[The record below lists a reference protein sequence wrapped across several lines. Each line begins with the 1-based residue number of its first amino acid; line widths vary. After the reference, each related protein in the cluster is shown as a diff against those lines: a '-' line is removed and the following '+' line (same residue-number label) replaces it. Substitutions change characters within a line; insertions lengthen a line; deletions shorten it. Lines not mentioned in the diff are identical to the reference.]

1 MFLIKKE
8 DLNLLELGKII
19 SQFMQ
24 KDLPKMNR
32 YYNYYKGK
40 QAISYKEPTDVGK
53 PCNKVCVNYCAN
65 CVETYSGYMTGI
77 DISYQSDK
85 NFEPVQNVLNYNDV
99 HSMDSEMLRIALVFG
114 RACEINWVDEDGEV
128 RFKELDPREC
138 IDVYDDTLDQNLLY
152 GIRFYS
158 ANYVDSTSEEY
169 IVEVYDDKTCRK
181 YLSTMGFSSFTLID
195 ETPHYF
201 GQVPMTFFSLNND
214 ADSIFDQIM
223 SLNDAYNNLISGEV
237 DSWDAFADAYL
248 ILKGV
253 TADDDDL
260 TEMKKNRVLMID
272 SDAEVSYLTKNV
284 SDTQV
289 ANMLTNINDQIHKIA
304 LFPDFN
310 DDKFMAQ
317 SGIAMRYKLIGFE
330 NKASSIESEMRKALQ
345 KRIELICAILN
356 LTEGSDEYWRDVQIV
371 FTRNLPENDTELATL
386 VNTLRGVVSTET
398 LLSLLPFIKDPAAEL
413 ERLKKEKLINMSLY
427 SFGNTE
433 ETEVKVEEENE

>member
-8 DLNLLELGKII
+8 DLNLIELGKII

-40 QAISYKEPTDVGK
+40 QAISYKAPTDVGK
-53 PCNKVCVNYCAN
+53 PCNKVCVNYCSN
-65 CVETYSGYMTGI
+65 CVETYLGYMTGI
-77 DISYQSDK
+77 DVSYQSDET
-85 NFEPVQNVLNYNDV
+85 FEPVQDVLNYNDV
-99 HSMDSEMLRIALVFG
+99 HSMDSQMLRNALIFG
-114 RACEINWVDEDGEV
+114 RACEINWVDEDGEA

-158 ANYVDSTSEEY
+158 ADYVDATSEEY
-169 IVEVYDDKTCRK
+169 IVEVYDDKVCRK

-195 ETPHYF
+195 EVPHYF

-214 ADSIFDQIM
+214 SDSIFDQIM
-223 SLNDAYNNLISGEV
+223 SLNDAYNDLISGEV

-253 TADDDDL
+253 TADEDDL
-260 TEMKKNRVLMID
+260 TDMKKNRVLMVDTD
-272 SDAEVSYLTKNV
+272 SEVSYLTKNV

-289 ANMLTNINDQIHKIA
+289 ENMLNNINDQIHKIA

-330 NKASSIESEMRKALQ
+330 NQASSIESEMRKALQ

-356 LTEGSDEYWRDVQIV
+356 LTEGSDDYWRDVQII
-371 FTRNLPENDTELATL
+371 FTRNLPQNDTELASL
-386 VNTLRGVVSTET
+386 VNTLRGIVSTET
-398 LLSLLPFIKDPAAEL
+398 LLSLLPFIKDPVAEM
-413 ERLKKEKLINMSLY
+413 ERVQKEKQLNMSLY

-433 ETEVKVEEENE
+433 ETKVKVEDNE

>member
-40 QAISYKEPTDVGK
+40 QAINYKEPTDVGK
-53 PCNKVCVNYCAN
+53 PCNKVCVNYCSN

-85 NFEPVQNVLNYNDV
+85 NFEPVQDVLNYNDV
-99 HSMDSEMLRIALVFG
+99 HSMDSQMLRNALIFG
-114 RACEINWVDEDGEV
+114 RACEINWVDEDGEA

-169 IVEVYDDKTCRK
+169 IVEVYDDKVCRK

-214 ADSIFDQIM
+214 CDSIFDQIM
-223 SLNDAYNNLISGEV
+223 SLNDAYNDLISGEV

-260 TEMKKNRVLMID
+260 TAMKKNRVLMVD
-272 SDAEVSYLTKNV
+272 TDAEVSYLTKNV

-289 ANMLTNINDQIHKIA
+289 ENMLTNINDQIHKLA

-330 NKASSIESEMRKALQ
+330 NQASSIESEMRKALQ

-371 FTRNLPENDTELATL
+371 FTRNLPQNDTELASL
-386 VNTLRGVVSTET
+386 VNTLRGIVSTET
-398 LLSLLPFIKDPAAEL
+398 LLSLLPFIKDPVAEM
-413 ERLKKEKLINMSLY
+413 ERVKEEKQLNMSLY

-433 ETEVKVEEENE
+433 ETEVKVEENE